1 MSKTINLIALFLIFL
16 SNLTI
21 GCSASDTVIT
31 TEAIGATEP
40 ASIVHF
46 DTVDSEK
53 EAINF
58 ITFLQEADDPKRFQF
73 ECDQKNIAQSCYY
86 DASYSDLIKE
96 DYKQSYGYYK
106 KAFDLG
112 LKQTGFFLAKFQIF
126 SPELFDDDNRLTI
139 DESINYLKQASDAGS
154 PDATRLLMLIY
165 RKPEYNRVDYDQ
177 AEYYNKIAIK
187 QNVKYSKY
195 TLAFLYTHHLK
206 DKSKI
211 EKSIELY
218 KDDLLVEKN
227 WESSTALSGIYLN
240 PEEFGSELNY
250 VKALAYA
257 YITRDIRKDLVN
269 DPANEMFENVEDD
282 LIELLPRSLTPEQLQ
297 QAKSLYLAL
306 TAKMNEELTT
316 EQKHEKRRY

>member
-1 MSKTINLIALFLIFL
+1 MKNKITGLLAALIL
-16 SNLTI
+16 SLTCITI

-46 DTVDSEK
+46 DTANPEK

-58 ITFLQEADDPKRFQF
+58 IRFLEETEDPKRFQI
-73 ECDQKNIAQSCYY
+73 ECDQKNITKSCYY
-86 DASYSDLIKE
+86 FASYHEIITE
-96 DYKQSYGYYK
+96 DITQAYGYYK

-112 LKQTGFFLAKFQIF
+112 LKQTGFFIAKFQIF
-126 SPELFDDDNRLTI
+126 NPELFDDDNRLTI
-139 DESINYLKQASDAGS
+139 DENINYLKQASDAGS

-165 RKPEYNRVDYDQ
+165 RKPEYNRVDYVQ
-177 AEYYNKIAIK
+177 AEYYNKLAIK
-187 QNVKYSKY
+187 QNVKYSRY

-211 EKSIELY
+211 DDSIELY
-218 KDDLLVEKN
+218 KDDLLAEKN

-257 YITRDIRKDLVN
+257 YVTRDIRKDIVN

-282 LIELLPRSLTPEQLQ
+282 LIELLPRSLTPDQLE
-297 QAKSLYLAL
+297 QAKVLYLEI
-306 TAKMNEELTT
+306 TEKMNSQSTSKQST
-316 EQKHEKRRY
+316 